1 MTKQDDRTNAATFIS
16 PTQNFVRQAAARRRR
31 WKIGDSTGASLTG
44 GELLMRTLILR
55 RLLRRHVLS
64 DDEKFVGLLL
74 PPSAPGAVANL
85 ALSIDHRVAVN
96 LNYTTSEDVI
106 NACLKQCGIRHVLTS
121 QKVIDKLGFRPDAE
135 LVMLES
141 LRDKVTLGDK
151 IAGFMGAYLS
161 SARQLERK
169 LKLDQFQPDD
179 LITVIFTSGSTGIP
193 KGVMLSHRN
202 LSSNIGAFNRVL
214 HFRPTDVF
222 VGILPLF
229 HSFGYTVTFWG
240 AMSLDI
246 GVAFHF
252 NPLDARQVGKLCRQF
267 KGTALL
273 STPTF
278 LRSYIRR
285 IEPDDF
291 QSLEVVVTG
300 AEKLP
305 ADVAEGFKKRFGIEP
320 VEGYGTTELAPVA
333 CVNVPPGRSTR
344 PNEID
349 AKPGSVGRPLPGVE
363 AKVLNLETGEP
374 LPANE
379 PGMLWIKGPNVMQ
392 GYLNQ
397 EELTREVLVD
407 GWYKTGDVGFLDDD
421 GFVHI
426 TGRISRFSKIG
437 GEMVPHIPIEEELN
451 RFLEAEAEGLPKVA
465 VTAVPDAKKGER
477 LIVVHTNVP
486 QSSQEMIDAL
496 KRAGF
501 ATLSLPA
508 YDAFLQV
515 EEIPVLGTGKLD
527 LSSLRTL
534 AEERFAQT
542 K

>member
-1 MTKQDDRTNAATFIS
+1 MNSRDDQHQAATFTS
-16 PTQNFVRQAAARRRR
+16 PTQHFIRQAIARRRT

-55 RLLRRHVLS
+55 RLLRRHVLG

-74 PPSAPGAVANL
+74 PPSAPGAIANL

-96 LNYTTSEDVI
+96 LNYTASEEVMNSCI
-106 NACLKQCGIRHVLTS
+106 KQCGIRHVLTS
-121 QKVIDKLGFRPDAE
+121 QKVIDKLGYRPDSE
-135 LVMLES
+135 LVLLES

-151 IAGFMGAYLS
+151 LNGYLGANFS
-161 SARQLERK
+161 SARQLERR
-169 LKLDQFQPDD
+169 LKLDQIQPDD

-202 LSSNIGAFNRVL
+202 LASNIAAFNQVL

-252 NPLDARQVGKLCRQF
+252 NPLDAKQVGKLCKRF

-278 LRSYIRR
+278 LRSYVRR
-285 IEPDDF
+285 CDPADLT
-291 QSLEVVVTG
+291 SLEVVVTG

-305 ADVAEGFKKRFGIEP
+305 TDVADSFEKQFGVRP
-320 VEGYGTTELAPVA
+320 VEGYGTTELSPVA

-344 PNEID
+344 PNELS

-363 AKVLNLETGEP
+363 AKVLDLETGEP
-374 LPANE
+374 LPKNAA
-379 PGMLWIKGPNVMQ
+379 GMLWIKGPNVMQ
-392 GYLNQ
+392 GYLKQ

-407 GWYKTGDVGFLDDD
+407 GWYRTGDVAYIDDD
-421 GFVHI
+421 GFLHI

-451 RFLEAEAEGLPKVA
+451 RFLEAEADGLLKVA
-465 VTAVPDAKKGER
+465 VTAIPDAKKGER
-477 LIVVHTNVP
+477 LIVVHTAVP
-486 QSSQEMIDAL
+486 RTTDEMIGAL
-496 KRAGF
+496 KQAGF

-508 YDAFLQV
+508 FDAFLQV
-515 EEIPVLGTGKLD
+515 DEIPVLGTGKLD
-527 LSSLRTL
+527 LSGLRKL
-534 AEERFAQT
+534 AEEHFA
-542 K
+542 KRG